1 MNSVKNQLTG
11 EYGAV
16 PDVARAYKAAGQDWI
31 VIGDENYG
39 EGRAAWHCAV
49 QWVTLA
55 QLAVRAGRNPPVPP
69 ISPSPVPP
77 PTSPRR

>member
-39 EGRAAWHCAV
+39 AGAWGVVWLLQAACDANWHA
-49 QWVTLA
+49 A
-55 QLAVRAGRNPPVPP
+55 
-69 ISPSPVPP
+69 
-77 PTSPRR
+77 